1 MKKKKKTNK
10 KKKKQKQGK
19 RNKRTKTKQ
28 STRDVPNSGE
38 NCRCLCS
45 MKMRF
50 QPGRKMSTAPG
61 IPRPWM

>member
-1 MKKKKKTNK
+1 MKKKKT

-19 RNKRTKTKQ
+19 RNKTTKTKK
-28 STRDVPNSGE
+28 SIRDVPNSGE